1 MSDAFEV
8 RGGPGVQYGQVPVAV
23 MEARMPSG
31 ALAVFLALTS
41 FAGGAGGCRPSV
53 ETLSRRAG
61 GRSRSKVHEGLT
73 WLVDN
78 GWILRHSRAGLGG
91 VNVYDLTPAWD
102 RERERCAQEALSRN
116 PQPNSQCPDIGT
128 WDVPISGH
136 RTNQRT
142 DNPEKRKKETE
153 KERKNS
159 PAQGALAEPLL
170 QQVQAVFDHWVRRRA
185 EYGLDSRA
193 PRLTRPRRDA
203 VVARLRDGY
212 PLAELLL
219 AVDGVIGSEWHRVNG
234 HTDLTSIMRPRKID
248 AHVTRGQQQTRA
260 TDDLAEMAGT
270 FAGIMERQQRRKREG
285 A

>member
-1 MSDAFEV
+1 
-8 RGGPGVQYGQVPVAV
+8 
-23 MEARMPSG
+23 MPSG

-41 FAGGAGGCRPSV
+41 FSDGGGGGARPSV

-61 GRSRSKVHEGLT
+61 GRSRSKVHEGLA

-78 GWILRHSRAGLGG
+78 GWILRHSRAGRGG

-102 RERERCAQEALSRN
+102 RERERCAALQEAPSHN

-128 WDVPISGH
+128 CHVPISGH
-136 RTNQRT
+136 RTDQRT
-142 DNPEKRKKETE
+142 DISEKKERKEERKKE
-153 KERKNS
+153 S
-159 PAQGALAEPLL
+159 PAQEALAEPVL

-185 EYGLDSRA
+185 EYWLDSRA

-248 AHVTRGQQQTRA
+248 AHVTRGQQQA
-260 TDDLAEMAGT
+260 LASDDLAEMAGT
-270 FAGIMERQQRRKREG
+270 FAGIMERQQQRKREG